1 VVALV
6 DELVDDK
13 PGDFRTEAVEACQ
26 EGFLVFPL
34 ESLASPF
41 QGVYEPKLLRIHR
54 KDKAV

>member
-1 VVALV
+1 MV